1 LWGKHKELVE
11 NKVAPDDIPMPMKG
25 AQVNGN
31 MGTLC
36 ESIDQLCEAKSDQK
50 VESNISLVIINY
62 IISLPKA

>member
-1 LWGKHKELVE
+1 
-11 NKVAPDDIPMPMKG
+11 VAPDDVPLPIKG
-25 AQVNGN
+25 ARVNAN

-62 IISLPKA
+62 NISQPKA

>member
-1 LWGKHKELVE
+1 VA
-11 NKVAPDDIPMPMKG
+11 NKVAPDDVPLPIKG
-25 AQVNGN
+25 ARVNAN

-62 IISLPKA
+62 NISQPKA